1 MKGIYY
7 VRWLSPFNGEQESM
21 KCTCRKGAES
31 VAERVAYTGAN
42 AAIVCEVG
50 GKPVS
55 MRMVWAT
62 K

>member
-7 VRWLSPFNGEQESM
+7 VRWLSPFTLQQESM
-21 KCTCRKGAES
+21 KCSCKKGAES
-31 VAERVAYTGAN
+31 VAERVVQTGAN

-55 MRMVWAT
+55 MRMIFA

>member
-31 VAERVAYTGAN
+31 VAARVAQTGAN
-42 AAIVCEVG
+42 AAIVCEVNN
-50 GKPVS
+50 KIVS
-55 MRMVWAT
+55 MRMTWAR
-62 K
+62 